1 MTTLPT
7 EAQVLK
13 ITRAIWLGILISA
26 TSIAYVS
33 IAIISK
39 GYESRQIFP
48 DLNSPVE
55 LMLSLFSILTFGL
68 SFKVPAYILNQAK
81 PKVTTLHFFVA
92 QISSF
97 ALAEASTLIGFTLSV
112 IAHSG
117 LMVIPGFILT
127 VVALLSN
134 RPVSART

>member
-39 GYESRQIFP
+39 GFESKRIIP

-55 LMLSLFSILTFGL
+55 LMLTLFSILTFGL
-68 SFKVPAYILNQAK
+68 SFKVPTTILNQAK
-81 PKVTTLHFFVA
+81 PKVTTVHTFVA
-92 QISSF
+92 YISSF
-97 ALAEASTLIGFTLSV
+97 ALAEASTLLGFTLSV

-127 VVALLSN
+127 IVALFSN